1 LGGLAGDRELESRSV
16 GRARRLRQNGTDAE
30 RKLWFVLSRRG
41 IEGAKFRR
49 QHPFG
54 PYVLDFYCEKARLA
68 VEVDGGQHAEEKDRE
83 RTAYLNAQG
92 VTMLRFWNRQVL
104 QETEAVAEMIAHE
117 LRQRATP
124 SPSRRQR
131 GGPLPLPEERE
142 S

>member
-1 LGGLAGDRELESRSV
+1 MAGDRESESRSI
-16 GRARRLRQNGTDAE
+16 GRARRFRQNATDAE
-30 RKLWFVLSRRG
+30 RKLWLVLSRRQ
-41 IEGAKFRR
+41 IERAKFRR

-54 PYVLDFYCEKARLA
+54 PYILDFYCEKARLA
-68 VEVDGGQHAEEKDRE
+68 VEVDGGTAEGERE
-83 RTAYLNAQG
+83 RTAYLNGQG
-92 VTMLRFWNRQVL
+92 VTVLRFWNHQVL
-104 QETEAVAEMIAHE
+104 QEIEAVAEMIAHE

>member
-1 LGGLAGDRELESRSV
+1 MESRSV

-68 VEVDGGQHAEEKDRE
+68 VEVDGSQHTEERDRD

-92 VTMLRFWNRQVL
+92 VTVLRFWNHQVL
-104 QETEAVAEMIAHE
+104 RETEAVAEMIAHE
-117 LRQRATP
+117 LRHRATLTLPPPTRRAPP
-124 SPSRRQR
+124 SPQGEGKLSIRT
-131 GGPLPLPEERE
+131 
-142 S
+142 